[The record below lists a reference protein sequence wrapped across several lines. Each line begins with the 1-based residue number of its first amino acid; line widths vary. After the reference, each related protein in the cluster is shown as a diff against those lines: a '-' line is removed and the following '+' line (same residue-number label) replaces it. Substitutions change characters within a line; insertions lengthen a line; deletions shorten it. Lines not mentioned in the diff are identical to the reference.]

1 MVDYFGQRDR
11 PFETFVSVT
20 VIFIL
25 QNFIEERVQNDDF
38 NRLCYDVSYPFISFR
53 TTFVALSL
61 MRQNKNRLTF
71 YSIMIGLLGPCLM
84 KLYERM
90 QCQKAEGSVFSNFI
104 YRLASKNIHRKALVV
119 LLFFIWIVPN
129 LRYLNIWSIYYTI
142 SWIPVLIFG
151 VVIFFYLDMMF
162 ISLRLDVKLEI
173 VKITFIGILSILIY
187 FMLPFRN

>member
-129 LRYLNIWSIYYTI
+129 LRYFLVMDNYLLSSIA
-142 SWIPVLIFG
+142 VFLF
-151 VVIFFYLDMMF
+151 
-162 ISLRLDVKLEI
+162 
-173 VKITFIGILSILIY
+173 ILIVLNY
-187 FMLPFRN
+187 V